1 MSDKRYFDL
10 TIPAPKRLA
19 MMRAAFENHAK
30 RYPHCPE
37 YAKPSSWRAIRAYT
51 FSSWRAA
58 FCDGLNAGF
67 NDGSPVWY
75 SHGGEQF
82 KREQFA
88 DVDHNGWY
96 TNEEGETARDGSGLA
111 RGIVVNLSHGRFIA
125 GYWWGDNGERV
136 YFPEIFTDE
145 SEAARHADY
154 LAERFAE
161 NARDDNAKYNEARRL
176 EDESEEKRERLAECL
191 ALARINHKREA
202 MREEARELI
211 ARIREI
217 RETLKSD
224 FSAYV

>member
-19 MMRAAFENHAK
+19 MMRAAFDGFAK

-58 FCDGLNAGF
+58 FCDGLNQGF
-67 NDGSPVWY
+67 NDNRPVWY

-82 KREQFA
+82 RGEREACKILESRHTGYFTDMDCYA
-88 DVDHNGWY
+88 V
-96 TNEEGETARDGSGLA
+96 A
-111 RGIVVNLSHGRFIA
+111 RGIVSRLSHGRFIA
-125 GYWWGDNGERV
+125 GYEWTDNGERV

-145 SEAARHADY
+145 NEAARYADGR
-154 LAERFAE
+154 AEWFADQSRE
-161 NARDDNAKYNEARRL
+161 DSYKQNEARRL
-176 EDESEEKRERLAECL
+176 EDKNEEARERLAECL
-191 ALARINHKREA
+191 KLARINHKREE

-211 ARIREI
+211 ARIREN
-217 RETLKSD
+217 RETLKRD
-224 FSAYV
+224 FADYL

>member
-37 YAKPSSWRAIRAYT
+37 YAKPADWRAIRAYT
-51 FSSWRAA
+51 FKSWRAA

-67 NDGSPVWY
+67 NDKTPVWY

-82 KREQFA
+82 TREQF
-88 DVDHNGWY
+88 VKTDHNGWY
-96 TNEEGETARDGSGLA
+96 TNEYGETARDGSGLA
-111 RGIVVNLSHGRFIA
+111 RGIIVALSHGRFIA

-145 SEAARHADY
+145 SEAARYADSY
-154 LAERFAE
+154 AERFADD
-161 NARDDNAKYNEARRL
+161 AREDNAKWNEARRL
-176 EDESEEKRERLAECL
+176 EDKNEEARERLAECL
-191 ALARINHKREA
+191 KLARINHKREE

-211 ARIREI
+211 ASIRKN
-217 RETLKSD
+217 RETLKTEYAD
-224 FSAYV
+224 YL